1 MSVKELW
8 LVSHLFFTFSKKFRK
23 KKVNEFWLVF
33 HLFYL
38 YLLFSI
44 LIHYSRHVLSL
55 SSFLPETTLLMS
67 LQVSFSHGS
76 AILDVTSGGNMTVS
90 VLHSS
95 NDFVTLPSSNY
106 RMLVWTGIVALSQ
119 NSIYALFWYFSI
131 LHQYYITIFFFDK
144 WR

>member
-106 RMLVWTGIVALSQ
+106 RMLV
-119 NSIYALFWYFSI
+119 
-131 LHQYYITIFFFDK
+131 
-144 WR
+144 